1 MLMANQLKQIAKD
14 YNVFIFSATQVNAQG
29 MQQDSLDFK
38 DFSSVRG
45 SKAIVDKAD
54 LAFILTKITPNMWES
69 IIGDFRKYS
78 REGYIKPELLEEDE
92 YRPTHILDV
101 YKNRR
106 GRLKDVRIWTHLD
119 LGTGYRRDCFITTT
133 GNYPIEIPDDTLFT
147 THVKMLGDW
156 REMMKEG
163 TF

>member
-54 LAFILTKITPNMWES
+54 LAFILTKITPKMWDS
-69 IIGDFRKYS
+69 IVGDFRKYS
-78 REGYIKPELLEEDE
+78 REGYIRPELLEEDD
-92 YRPTHILDV
+92 YKPTHVLDV

-119 LGTGYRRDCFITTT
+119 LGTGYRKDCFITTT

-147 THVKMLGDW
+147 TRTEILGNW

-163 TF
+163 AF